1 MIKDLN
7 NYELYCE
14 DIEEIE
20 LLSKEEEQELFT
32 RYHNGDI
39 EARNKL
45 IESNL
50 KLIRKLVAK
59 YKNLHISLGDLTQ
72 DLSLYLFNII
82 ENFDPSKGCKLST
95 YTQRCLEFKMIEY
108 LDKQIKNPLL
118 TKRDRIEL
126 NIINKFYYNYAN
138 KNGNF
143 PDIETISKNTNIS
156 QKRVTYL
163 FNISS
168 CCVSLNGLIDD
179 NYWET
184 MEQDDFENI
193 DIYRKSNYIPDNS
206 DPEEEV
212 CSRLKYIA
220 LKELIL
226 SNNQLTETEK
236 RNISS
241 MYGFFDG
248 EAKTYREVGE
258 KYNVSGSAI
267 ETSIKSG
274 MKKIRRISSIDEFK

>member
-50 KLIRKLVAK
+50 KLIRKLVSK

-72 DLSLYLFNII
+72 DLSLYLFKII
-82 ENFDPSKGCKLST
+82 ENFDPSKGYKLST
-95 YTQRCLEFKMIEY
+95 YTQRCLELKMIEY
-108 LDKQIKNPLL
+108 LDKQIKSPLL

-143 PDIETISKNTNIS
+143 PDIETISKSTNFPE
-156 QKRVTYL
+156 KRIIYL
-163 FNISS
+163 FNASN
-168 CCVSLNGLIDD
+168 CCISLNGLIDD

-193 DIYRKSNYIPDNS
+193 DVYRKSNYIPDESN
-206 DPEEEV
+206 PEEEV

-248 EAKTYREVGE
+248 KAKTFREVGK

-267 ETSIKSG
+267 EVSIKSG
-274 MKKIRRISSIDEFK
+274 MKKIRRIPFIKEFE